1 MLDNID
7 SVYQFCCFIANKAQ
21 SNEISPDEF
30 NIAINVAQQQYF
42 KTKLG
47 LPETYSVQKREAPQE
62 FQTTQSNSDS
72 LRPFIVTK
80 SLIKNGDGFDMPT
93 DFACFAGNSY
103 LYVEQINGQTVASTQ
118 PIEVVT
124 IGERGIRLNNY
135 IKYPTYE
142 YPIGTY
148 LNGQLVTNPDDINSV
163 SLTYVRYPKTPKR
176 NYTVVNDFNVYD
188 PVGSVQLEFPNLDW
202 ENIAHLTVRY
212 WATYLREE
220 SLFNVENSRINT
232 GN

>member
-1 MLDNID
+1 MLNDIND
-7 SVYQFCCFIANKAQ
+7 VYNFCGFIANKQ
-21 SNEISPDEF
+21 SSFEITPDEF
-30 NIAINVAQQQYF
+30 NICINVAQQQYF

-47 LPETYSVQKREAPQE
+47 FPEEYSVEKREARQE

-80 SLIKNGDGFDMPT
+80 SLIKNGAGFDIPT

-103 LYVEQINGQTVASTQ
+103 LFVEQIDGVTTPSIQ

-148 LNGQLVTNPDDINSV
+148 LNGQLVTNPDDISAV
-163 SLTYVRYPKTPKR
+163 TLTYVRYPKTPIR

-188 PVGSVQLEFPNLDW
+188 PIGSVQLEFPNLDW
-202 ENIAHLTVRY
+202 ENIAHLVVRY
-212 WATYLREE
+212 WSVFMRDNDLYAVEE
-220 SLFNVENSRINT
+220 TRIKT